1 MFFEGFKELDVL
13 FEAGVV
19 SEIEE
24 GFEEYCL
31 DIGPWKYVFYI
42 SGKGAVAWRFGNY
55 LVESVIDVHV

>member
-1 MFFEGFKELDVL
+1 MLFKGFKELDVL

-31 DIGPWKYVFYI
+31 DIGPWEDVLNI
-42 SGKGAVAWRFGNY
+42 SSQSAVAWRFGNY